1 MRFNSSSAVS
11 KENNRTA
18 TLCVLFGN
26 KKKERRLRRS
36 CSKVEG
42 DQPAM

>member
-1 MRFNSSSAVS
+1 MRFNSSSAIS

-26 KKKERRLRRS
+26 QKGHRGVPLEIQ
-36 CSKVEG
+36 CCE
-42 DQPAM
+42 DQTLGT